1 MIGPPWKAAFV
12 IGLVAAL
19 VSCSSGGGA
28 STSPGPGRVVTLSW
42 NANRESGV
50 NAPGGGY
57 RISISGQVPIDVP
70 YVSGARAPTAKDV
83 TLQSGSYT
91 VTVTAYAALDAQGGH
106 AGSASRPSQALP
118 VVVP

>member
-19 VSCSSGGGA
+19 VSCSAGGGS
-28 STSPGPGRVVTLSW
+28 STSTGPGRVVTLSW

-57 RISISGQVPIDVP
+57 RISISGQLPIDVP
-70 YVSGARAPTAKDV
+70 YVSGALAPTAKDV

-91 VTVTAYAALDAQGGH
+91 VTVTAYAALDAQGGL
-106 AGSASRPSQALP
+106 AGSASRPSQALS